1 MARKL
6 VIVGLVAI
14 IALLCMVVQAQSA
27 LPKNAGWVTDLAG
40 LLSPQ
45 QGQAPGAL
53 MEAYRQ
59 GRGLSIA
66 RLTEDDLE
74 DLIETPMIEDGRCIA
89 RSYRVSTFLA
99 MWLVDIGILQFYDE
113 SGRMLRRT
121 NLLAEVEPRA
131 AAA

>member
-1 MARKL
+1 ML
-6 VIVGLVAI
+6 VSPNTTEVRWIVDETLKRFFCI
-14 IALLCMVVQAQSA
+14 
-27 LPKNAGWVTDLAG
+27 
-40 LLSPQ
+40 
-45 QGQAPGAL
+45 
-53 MEAYRQ
+53 
-59 GRGLSIA
+59 
-66 RLTEDDLE
+66 TEDDLE

-113 SGRMLRRT
+113 SGHMLRRT